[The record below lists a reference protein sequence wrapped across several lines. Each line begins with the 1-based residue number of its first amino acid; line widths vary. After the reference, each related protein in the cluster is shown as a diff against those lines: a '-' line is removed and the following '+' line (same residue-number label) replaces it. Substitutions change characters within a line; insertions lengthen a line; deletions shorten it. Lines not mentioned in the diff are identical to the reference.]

1 MVDDVGPVAGHGLE
15 MNKEFDAVL
24 AAAVQIIDM
33 QGRQVQFAI
42 KGLDVDHGIQGNP
55 GEGGERRARI
65 IVGQEFE

>member
-1 MVDDVGPVAGHGLE
+1 
-15 MNKEFDAVL
+15 MNQEFDAVP

-42 KGLDVDHGIQGNP
+42 NGLDVDHGIEGNP

-65 IVGQEFE
+65 IVGKEFE